1 MFSWLLALFIVIP
14 AIELALLIKLGQVIG
29 VLGTFALIVLTGVVG
44 VTLAKQQGLMV
55 LSVIRQQ
62 LEAGIM
68 PSDALI
74 EGLLILGGSLFLITP
89 GLLTDITGFLTLIPL
104 TRALM
109 REYLK
114 KRFRFY
120 IYNGRWRIY

>member
-55 LSVIRQQ
+55 LNLIRQQ